1 MRKLRRLCDATR
13 AISPGG
19 EVIVRGIP
27 DRDDWWVC
35 VVRVGDVILFESAAG
50 PLDFVLDETTR
61 KMLTMSRRVKAA
73 IVARTGGGSSPSN
86 AFDASPDSDD
96 GDD

>member
-1 MRKLRRLCDATR
+1 
-13 AISPGG
+13 
-19 EVIVRGIP
+19 VIVRGIP

-73 IVARTGGGSSPSN
+73 IFSRAGTPVPTEPSDD
-86 AFDASPDSDD
+86 DAPDSDD
-96 GDD
+96 DETD